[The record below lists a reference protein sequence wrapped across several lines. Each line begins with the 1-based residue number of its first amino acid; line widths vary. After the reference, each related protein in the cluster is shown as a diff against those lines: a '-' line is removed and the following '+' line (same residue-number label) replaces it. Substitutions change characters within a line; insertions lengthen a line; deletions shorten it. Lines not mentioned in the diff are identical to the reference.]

1 MFHNCWS
8 LNNIQGIENWDISN
22 VSDMSFMFHNCPIDF
37 NEIKK
42 WNISKLQNSYQ
53 MLSNFDNY
61 DSDDMMSIMFR
72 IGSNSF
78 NLKGPVA
85 VFINADILIED
96 LIDKFLKKIN
106 IIFNSKRLNFIY
118 NAMPLNK
125 NLSAIKASLTNGSTI
140 RVVFT
145 MRSLERYEFSDMNTN
160 YM

>member
-1 MFHNCWS
+1 M
-8 LNNIQGIENWDISN
+8 
-22 VSDMSFMFHNCPIDF
+22 
-37 NEIKK
+37 KK

-53 MLSNFDNY
+53 MFSNFGNY
-61 DSDDMMSIMFR
+61 DSDEKMNIIFR

-85 VFINADILIED
+85 VFINADMLIED

-125 NLSAIKASLTNGSTI
+125 NLSANKASLTNGSTI

-145 MRSLERYEFSDMNTN
+145 MRSLERYEFLDMNTN
-160 YM
+160 YMQS